1 MDRFRVKSRAMSS
14 TPTTSLKCH
23 GSLQKEVNVKHK
35 KNKEQ
40 SKALSDTTTA
50 ATATTSLQLL
60 ASGLLEPSILPT
72 SSNNWGLVR
81 VYFGCLSP
89 DRVYKTVLVN
99 SETTAKD
106 VVTMVFESLH
116 LLPKDTAAEDLS
128 LQEVN

>member
-1 MDRFRVKSRAMSS
+1 MSS
-14 TPTTSLKCH
+14 IPNTSPKCH
-23 GSLQKEVNVKHK
+23 GSLQKEINGKHK
-35 KNKEQ
+35 KDKEQ
-40 SKALSDTTTA
+40 SKALSDTSTA
-50 ATATTSLQLL
+50 ASSTSSLQLL

-99 SETTAKD
+99 SQTTAKD

-116 LLPKDTAAEDLS
+116 RLPKDTAAEDLS
-128 LQEVN
+128 LQEVD